1 MDHPKITI
9 KHDVEHISLFDN
21 EVLTVYLHPHMDR
34 YAGTYSELVQLE
46 IRITK
51 DGNVELFCDDKNIE
65 IKPFDKW
72 YDGDN
77 KQKES

>member
-1 MDHPKITI
+1 MYYPKITI
-9 KHDVEHISLFDN
+9 ERTINRISLFDN

-34 YAGTYSELVQLE
+34 YAGIHPNEHTQLE

-51 DGNVELFCDDKNIE
+51 KGNIELFCDDKNIE

-72 YDGDN
+72 YDEDN
-77 KQKES
+77 K